1 MRSSVNCVDCIIITC
16 IAIVAGIGL
25 YAALQVMPAGTIQ
38 YHSSSNTTDKT
49 SITSIASK
57 TSIAA
62 KVSIPLKTVM
72 IPITPVT
79 LTLVRVPRPILH
91 IPESNVYHLQ
101 DVSAPT

>member
-1 MRSSVNCVDCIIITC
+1 
-16 IAIVAGIGL
+16 
-25 YAALQVMPAGTIQ
+25 
-38 YHSSSNTTDKT
+38 
-49 SITSIASK
+49 
-57 TSIAA
+57 
-62 KVSIPLKTVM
+62 LKTVM